1 MEQTQFVHTKGFTY
15 FTGLSKALVKAG
27 KEKECEKINRWRK
40 ACIHHFYWSITSSR
54 EQQGDVKYAKF
65 ESFLSPVVNE
75 HTNLPNKIF
84 NKCAHSPIVES
95 DHPRAWLTKGMIN
108 PLSDRRRKMFWH

>member
-15 FTGLSKALVKAG
+15 FIGLSKALVKAG

-40 ACIHHFYWSITSSR
+40 ACIRHFYWSITSSR
-54 EQQGDVKYAKF
+54 
-65 ESFLSPVVNE
+65 P
-75 HTNLPNKIF
+75 TNLPYKIF

-108 PLSDRRRKMFWH
+108 PLSDRRSEILWH

>member
-15 FTGLSKALVKAG
+15 FIGLSKALVKAG

-40 ACIHHFYWSITSSR
+40 ACIRHFYWSITSSR
-54 EQQGDVKYAKF
+54 QHQGDVKYAKF
-65 ESFLSPVVNE
+65 ESFLSHVVNE

-95 DHPRAWLTKGMIN
+95 DHPHAWLTKGMIN
-108 PLSDRRRKMFWH
+108 PLSDRTSEIFWH